1 MIDDLT
7 IDVYN
12 KNDNIKT
19 QYYVNSDIEH
29 ARETI
34 SRRKYNLDTNNLI
47 DAFDNATPDSNFKRI
62 GNRVT
67 EFEVDDAYD
76 FFMNELATSKYVNVY
91 ANHLSEANEDFFNA
105 YNRMVRD
112 PSRVAKIF
120 EPDDITLSMAN
131 KPSIEL
137 IVDKAFYK
145 VDDKNVAID
154 DVKDKLQQQLYET
167 SWLFPEIAGDIETML
182 PDNIELDL
190 DANTFSI
197 VPIHFKVIYPNGTYK
212 RVSAV
217 SVAQL
222 EEELD
227 GITKKSVAV
236 VRVIRRGHRRYHAYV
251 VFKVRKNDQIV
262 RYPEMYERRNA
273 SPASAEIA
281 KGKTKRFR
289 FRLLN
294 KKLNKKKSKSKQ
306 LNKSKKLKLIRFKK
320 FNKSKKTRNRK
331 TVKQHGGLFKFSSKK
346 VLPFSSKKVLP
357 KDVMVF
363 KDYLEK
369 LVKESQEKA
378 VKESQEKAV
387 DESEENVGEESE
399 DTVGDESP
407 FEFPYFQ
414 RPNSQNN
421 ANKFVLFR
429 IFNVKSITTSI
440 VPVTSFFSEDKKIY
454 SVKGEY
460 IYGSGTTQPATV
472 EFPSNMEDLMNTE
485 IKVYKTKPADISNE
499 EKPWDDIS
507 GGYTRR
513 RISRRRK
520 TNKNK

>member
-29 ARETI
+29 APETI
-34 SRRKYNLDTNNLI
+34 SRRKYNLDTNKLI

-62 GNRVT
+62 GNKVT
-67 EFEVDDAYD
+67 EFDVDDAYD
-76 FFMNELATSKYVNVY
+76 FFMNELATSKYVKVY
-91 ANHLSEANEDFFNA
+91 ANRLSDANEDFFDA

-137 IVDKAFYK
+137 IVNAFYN
-145 VDDKNVAID
+145 VDDKDVAID

-190 DANTFSI
+190 DAKTFSI
-197 VPIHFKVIYPNGTYK
+197 VPINFKVIYPNGTYK

-227 GITKKSVAV
+227 KITKKSVAV
-236 VRVIRRGHRRYHAYV
+236 VRVIRRGPRRYHAYV

-273 SPASAEIA
+273 SPVSDEGA
-281 KGKTKRFR
+281 KGKTKRVR

-294 KKLNKKKSKSKQ
+294 KQLNKSKKSKQ
-306 LNKSKKLKLIRFKK
+306 LNKSKKSKQLNKSNKSKQLIRFKK
-320 FNKSKKTRNRK
+320 TR
-331 TVKQHGGLFKFSSKK
+331 
-346 VLPFSSKKVLP
+346 
-357 KDVMVF
+357 
-363 KDYLEK
+363 
-369 LVKESQEKA
+369 
-378 VKESQEKAV
+378 
-387 DESEENVGEESE
+387 
-399 DTVGDESP
+399 
-407 FEFPYFQ
+407 
-414 RPNSQNN
+414 
-421 ANKFVLFR
+421 
-429 IFNVKSITTSI
+429 
-440 VPVTSFFSEDKKIY
+440 
-454 SVKGEY
+454 
-460 IYGSGTTQPATV
+460 
-472 EFPSNMEDLMNTE
+472 
-485 IKVYKTKPADISNE
+485 
-499 EKPWDDIS
+499 
-507 GGYTRR
+507 
-513 RISRRRK
+513 
-520 TNKNK
+520 KNK